1 GRIRDLD
8 LDLERRDALAA
19 IHAHLNVLALDRN
32 MLGERGQDFFSQNGE
47 QVGLAT
53 RRPFVGQE
61 DLKPFSRDRGGT
73 ATPEQGEDIHAA
85 VRRNRLASKA
95 LRSLGMDIGT
105 SSPLSLRAASR

>member
-1 GRIRDLD
+1 R
-8 LDLERRDALAA
+8 DLERREVRAA

-61 DLKPFSRDRGGT
+61 NLKPFSRDRSGA
-73 ATPEQGEDIHAA
+73 ATPEQVEDVHAA
-85 VRRNRLASKA
+85 LRPNSLSSKP

-105 SSPLSLRAASR
+105 SSPLRLGGGAI